1 MRFSAEVFGCR
12 PWSVSL
18 SLSQR
23 MLLAHDVNLLLEG
36 STWSSSARQDETNA
50 DFSASQAMEQVILA
64 FVNAWR
70 EVNDPT
76 WVAPEETN

>member
-1 MRFSAEVFGCR
+1 MRFSPEVFGCR

-18 SLSQR
+18 RLSQR
-23 MLLAHDVNLLLEG
+23 MLLVHDVNVLLEG
-36 STWSSSARQDETNA
+36 STWSSSAFQDEANA
-50 DFSASQAMEQVILA
+50 DFSATQAIEKVILA

-76 WVAPEETN
+76 WVAPEEAN